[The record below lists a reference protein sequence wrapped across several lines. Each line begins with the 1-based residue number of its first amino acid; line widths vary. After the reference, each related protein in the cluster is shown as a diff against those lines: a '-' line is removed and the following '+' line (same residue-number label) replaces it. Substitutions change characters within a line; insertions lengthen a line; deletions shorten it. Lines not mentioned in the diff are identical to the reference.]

1 MRRQRAD
8 ETKALWRH
16 PQLSNTSR
24 AERERERERSRVCH
38 VIPDHT
44 NMLAAAAA
52 AAAVVETLRKIK
64 QTCKVQ
70 RILVV
75 VFCSHALI
83 LESIDL
89 SWASSNK

>member
-1 MRRQRAD
+1 MSYLTTQ
-8 ETKALWRH
+8 
-16 PQLSNTSR
+16 NT
-24 AERERERERSRVCH
+24 
-38 VIPDHT
+38 
-44 NMLAAAAA
+44 LAA

-83 LESIDL
+83 LES
-89 SWASSNK
+89 SSSRGVQQQVICQKFYSMNKM